1 MASAP
6 APCVRAS
13 ILLITSPTRLRW
25 SSVSA
30 SASAALLRDVTTAT
44 RTVEIDGVKVKE
56 GQIIGLHNGKLI
68 TANATL
74 NEACLSLLDNIGMDD
89 YELITMFY
97 GEDVSEDEA
106 NETAEVIQ
114 ETYPDHE
121 IEVQFG
127 GQPHYQF
134 IFSIE

>member
-1 MASAP
+1 MMRLAP
-6 APCVRAS
+6 DADFKQVCKDMD
-13 ILLITSPTRLRW
+13 
-25 SSVSA
+25 
-30 SASAALLRDVTTAT
+30 AALDEVHTGEITTAT

-56 GQIIGLHNGKLI
+56 GQIIGMLNGKLI
-68 TANATL
+68 IASPEL
-74 NEACLSLLDNIGMDD
+74 EDACLSLLKKIEMDN

-97 GEDVSEDEA
+97 GNNIKKDQVEKIAAKIE
-106 NETAEVIQ
+106 

-121 IEVQFG
+121 IEVQEG